1 MNEATKKIDG
11 EIEAYRK
18 KIYTMKPE
26 EIYRDSINVIFTEG
40 TAYYAKQLAEAD
52 TMLANLIVIDGKT
65 LEGCAKHV
73 MDKARSVCGG
83 MGADLP
89 TDDFHAYIW
98 DYYRMP
104 VDVAKV
110 AIEKAAEQRKKDTEA
125 RIAAAKSNPTTSP
138 VITMKPAKKGVN
150 PNQMS
155 IFDMFEQETGTTE
168 TEDQMEEAEA
178 S

>member
-18 KIYTMKPE
+18 KIYAMKPE
-26 EIYRDSINVIFTEG
+26 EIYRSSINTIFAEG
-40 TAYYAKQLAEAD
+40 TAYYTKQLVDAD
-52 TMLANLIVIDGKT
+52 AMLANLVLIDGKT
-65 LEGCAKHV
+65 LEGCFNHV
-73 MDKARSVCGG
+73 MEKARSVCGG
-83 MGADLP
+83 FGADLP
-89 TDDFHAYIW
+89 TDDFHAFIW

-125 RIAAAKSNPTTSP
+125 RIAAVKQKPTSFPVMTTKS
-138 VITMKPAKKGVN
+138 AKKRTN

-155 IFDMFEQETGTTE
+155 IFDMFEQEAGTTE
-168 TEDQMEEAEA
+168 AEDDMEKAEA